1 MSKSLD
7 RLYDRTM
14 KTVVRNIEQQPRV
27 VHFTRLVDLCAA
39 QPTVDELETLAD
51 LFALRP
57 DARPDDALTV
67 YWYNA
72 IVNHP
77 AHKGGRKG

>member
-7 RLYDRTM
+7 RLDDQIQRTV
-14 KTVVRNIEQQPRV
+14 KRNLAEQPRI
-27 VHFTRLVDLCAA
+27 VHFMRLVDLCAA

-57 DARPDDALTV
+57 DAKPDDALTV

-77 AHKGGRKG
+77 AHSGGRKG